1 MAAATATPLELSKI
15 AQEQI
20 LASIKQSQ
28 DIALAG
34 VEAWASAFAPFA
46 KAAQVPV
53 PVPFPSASDFVA
65 SSFGFTE
72 KILASQ
78 KAFAEKL
85 VAASAP
91 VVDATTTPSK

>member
-1 MAAATATPLELSKI
+1 MAATATPLELSKI

-34 VEAWASAFAPFA
+34 VEAWASAVAPFA
-46 KAAQVPV
+46 KAVQVPL
-53 PVPFPSASDFVA
+53 PVPFPSASDLVANSFGFAEKFVA
-65 SSFGFTE
+65 S
-72 KILASQ
+72 Q
-78 KAFAEKL
+78 RAFAEKL
-85 VAASAP
+85 ASVSAP